1 MWIRVQG
8 KSILDF
14 SFQCPLPFC
23 IKQELLPKIISW
35 MQMTCYSTYYLGC
48 NVRSRSDPYISGRTH
63 MKLATSNNS
72 EASLPYVVIN
82 FSPRWLTW
90 LTGYSCKMIEEIF
103 LLHLLRGLV
112 FQIISKQASSKR
124 WFSFFCHLNKKV
136 MNTLFLTVPLY
147 AHQRN
152 IMTVWCGKCVCA
164 IHEIMLHS

>member
-1 MWIRVQG
+1 MLIKPGKISLKAKYSKGNVIKILWNWIKRSYGLAKAVWIRVQG

-48 NVRSRSDPYISGRTH
+48 NVRSRSDPYISWRTH

-112 FQIISKQASSKR
+112 FQIISKQASSK
-124 WFSFFCHLNKKV
+124 WEMVLI
-136 MNTLFLTVPLY
+136 FLSP
-147 AHQRN
+147 
-152 IMTVWCGKCVCA
+152 
-164 IHEIMLHS
+164 